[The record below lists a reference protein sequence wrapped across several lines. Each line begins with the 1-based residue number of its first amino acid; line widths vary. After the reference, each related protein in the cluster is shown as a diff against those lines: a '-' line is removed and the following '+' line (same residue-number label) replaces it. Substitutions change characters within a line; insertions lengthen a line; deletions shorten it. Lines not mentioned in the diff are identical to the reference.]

1 MRPPLPALA
10 DVRNLNLW
18 GNDLSDISIL
28 RQCPNVEVVSLSVN
42 AISSLEDLAACPRI
56 RELYLRKNQISD
68 LKQILFLTALP
79 ELRILSVS
87 QNTRY
92 ATSTSE

>member
-1 MRPPLPALA
+1 
-10 DVRNLNLW
+10 
-18 GNDLSDISIL
+18 
-28 RQCPNVEVVSLSVN
+28 VEVVSLSVN

-79 ELRILSVS
+79 ELRILSVGKGNNIAAGVLRLLCCLYLHS
-87 QNTRY
+87 HCSIFVVCLFVVQL
-92 ATSTSE
+92 AL